1 MIVYLTLISF
11 ILIDKSLFLK
21 YLQDNYPNDN
31 NSYQLYMKI
40 YYTIKIVYNYVMD
53 WGIIF
58 SYIIIFISYRRRV
71 QSIT

>member
-1 MIVYLTLISF
+1 MIIYHTVISF

-31 NSYQLYMKI
+31 AYQLYMKI
-40 YYTIKIVYNYVMD
+40 YYTIRIVYNYVMN

-58 SYIIIFISYRRRV
+58 SYIIIFISNPYFRDK
-71 QSIT
+71 